1 MLNQKSRLWEWLPES
16 TSTNMK
22 ALKKK
27 KSTEMLWNASLSVLL
42 RSENLMVRAF
52 EAIESSDKSHI
63 LVNVLNVSS
72 LVKGAMD
79 QKDQDGL

>member
-1 MLNQKSRLWEWLPES
+1 
-16 TSTNMK
+16 
-22 ALKKK
+22 
-27 KSTEMLWNASLSVLL
+27 MLWNASLSVLL